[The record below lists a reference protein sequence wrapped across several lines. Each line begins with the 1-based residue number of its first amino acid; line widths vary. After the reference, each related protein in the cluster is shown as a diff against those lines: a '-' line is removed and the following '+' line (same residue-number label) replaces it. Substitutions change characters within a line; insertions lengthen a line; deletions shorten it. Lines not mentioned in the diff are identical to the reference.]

1 MIHGIDT
8 KTLFPSHV
16 AFIMDG
22 NRRWAKKNNLPII
35 DGHKK
40 GAEIIKKI
48 VSKSIKLNIKY
59 LTFYG
64 FSTENWNRSKVEVIQ
79 LQSLLKLYL
88 DSETDNFLENKINFS
103 FIGNI
108 EKFDSPIRKKLYKLR
123 QVTNSFNK
131 LFFTDK
137 SLENFFFIDIILE
150 LFPNAKFI
158 HCKRN
163 KVDNIFAIYQN
174 FLTKMSWTHSLEDI
188 IKYFDNYLNVMTIFN
203 KRFKEKIF
211 SIKLEDLTLN
221 SKKISQDVF
230 KFCNLEWSENSL
242 EYHKR
247 KDLFST
253 TASNIQIREKIYKY
267 NNEKYEV
274 YKKHI
279 KKFEQKYNW
288 LKKDLL

>member
-131 LFFTDK
+131 LFFTLALGYGSRGEILGAFNK
-137 SLENFFFIDIILE
+137 IIKKKIKTKITESMISENLMTSHLPEPDLVIRTSGE
-150 LFPNAKFI
+150 
-158 HCKRN
+158 KRLS
-163 KVDNIFAIYQN
+163 N
-174 FLTKMSWTHSLEDI
+174 FLLWQIAYSELYFTKTLWPE
-188 IKYFDNYLNVMTIFN
+188 FN
-203 KRFKEKIF
+203 
-211 SIKLEDLTLN
+211 S
-221 SKKISQDVF
+221 
-230 KFCNLEWSENSL
+230 
-242 EYHKR
+242 
-247 KDLFST
+247 
-253 TASNIQIREKIYKY
+253 
-267 NNEKYEV
+267 
-274 YKKHI
+274 
-279 KKFEQKYNW
+279 QKYMIALRNYIAR
-288 LKKDLL
+288 KRRFGGD